1 MLSVS
6 INTLMTLN
14 TKVIDYLEIRIFII
28 TLRWINGKSKK
39 IFDLTCVIKI
49 VG

>member
-28 TLRWINGKSKK
+28 LRWINGKSKK